1 MLCALGDS
9 LPKARGIVD
18 PPQAQQNLVT
28 LDAFRKTAHRPIIRE
43 V

>member
-18 PPQAQQNLVT
+18 MPQAHQNLAA
-28 LDAFRKTAHRPIIRE
+28 LDAFRKAAHRPIIRSA
-43 V
+43 